1 MFSMFVLTA
10 IEFATIWTEFKMI
23 SCMTDEIAAE
33 FVAICCRVEESMAI
47 ESVLVLMFAIS
58 AAMLLEFASMV
69 PEFAAMLTMF
79 VEILAPAAINYFDI
93 CIIFLALPFIDLY
106 YSEIQLVVVSV
117 KAFNFK
123 ICL

>member
-1 MFSMFVLTA
+1 MLSMFVL
-10 IEFATIWTEFKMI
+10 IWSEFAIV
-23 SCMTDEIAAE
+23 SCMTDAIANV
-33 FVAICCRVEESMAI
+33 FVVICCKVEESMAI
-47 ESVLVLMFAIS
+47 GFVLMFAIS